1 MPVAIRS
8 ARLHDVPVILALER
22 RSPGAAHWTPEQY
35 HKLVGSGVVLVA
47 EPAAEHAPAP
57 CKKRKERGTLCGFIC
72 ARAVADEWEIE
83 NVVVTAAFLRRGI
96 ANELVRELIKSAENE
111 AASAILLEVRESNL
125 PARGLYE
132 KHGFRE
138 VGRRRA
144 YYRDPAEDAILYA
157 LRFAANPTGEKL
169 RATKR

>member
-8 ARLHDVPVILALER
+8 ARLHDVPVILALEQQAP
-22 RSPGAAHWTPEQY
+22 SAAHWTTEQY
-35 HKLVGSGVVLVA
+35 NKLVGSGVVLVA
-47 EPAAEHAPAP
+47 EEAG
-57 CKKRKERGTLCGFIC
+57 KLRGFAC
-72 ARAVADEWEIE
+72 ARAVAGEWEIE
-83 NVVVTAAFLRRGI
+83 NVVVGDEFLRRGI
-96 ANELVRELIKSAENE
+96 ANELVRELIQSAQNK

-125 PARGLYE
+125 PARRLYE

-157 LRFAANPTGEKL
+157 LRFAARPTGEKL
-169 RATKR
+169 SD

>member
-1 MPVAIRS
+1 MRVAIRS

-22 RSPGAAHWTPEQY
+22 QAPSAAHWSTEQY
-35 HKLVGSGVVLVA
+35 NQLVDGGVVLVA
-47 EPAAEHAPAP
+47 EEAG
-57 CKKRKERGTLCGFIC
+57 KLCGFVC
-72 ARAVADEWEIE
+72 AQAVAGEWEIE
-83 NVVVTAAFLRRGI
+83 NVVVAVEFLRRGI
-96 ANELVRELIKSAENE
+96 ANELVRELIQSARNE

-125 PARGLYE
+125 PARRLYE

-157 LRFAANPTGEKL
+157 LRFAAIATGEKL
-169 RATKR
+169 SATRR

>member
-8 ARLHDVPVILALER
+8 AALNDVRPILVLEQQ
-22 RSPGAAHWTPEQY
+22 SPGAAHWTPEQY
-35 HKLVGSGVVLVA
+35 NELVGSGVVLVA
-47 EPAAEHAPAP
+47 EEAG
-57 CKKRKERGTLCGFIC
+57 KLCGFVC
-72 ARAVADEWEIE
+72 AKAVTGEWEIE
-83 NVVVTAAFLRRGI
+83 NVVVAAGFLRRGI
-96 ANELVRELIKSAENE
+96 ANELVRELIQSAQNE

-125 PARGLYE
+125 PARRLYE

-157 LRFAANPTGEKL
+157 LRFDASRTGEKL